1 MDITVKKT
9 ENLDGAVSA
18 PSSKAYTHRMLIA
31 ASLSDGDSKIFNP
44 LVSDDTR
51 VTLEAVKAIGAE
63 VELEKTCWKIQ
74 GHETIK
80 VPINP
85 INCGESASTLRFMIP
100 VLALAPGPSEF
111 LFSASLKR
119 RPVAPLL
126 KSLKE
131 LGVESIIQSKGFSVM
146 IQGGGIRGGKTSIS
160 GDISSQFIS
169 GLLFA
174 CPKAEKDT
182 EISITTQLE
191 SRSYV
196 EMTLEVIVEH
206 GLQGAVNADLSRLW
220 IPSNQSYRPC
230 DHAVP
235 GDFSSAAF
243 LLAAAAVTSS
253 KVTVKNISCQT
264 CQGDRVILEILQ
276 EMGASVTV
284 RDDSVK
290 LECEK
295 LVGVDINAQ
304 NIPDL
309 VPICAVL
316 GCYAEGVSQ
325 IHNAQRLRY
334 KESDRL
340 DSISRELNKMGA
352 EIIVNEDGLTIN
364 GGRSLHGTIVDP
376 HNDHRIAMACA
387 VAALGAERETIIRD
401 VECINKSYPQFFRDL
416 CVLGAN
422 VDGI

>member
-1 MDITVKKT
+1 MDVTVKKT
-9 ENLDGAVSA
+9 ENLEGAVSA
-18 PSSKAYTHRMLIA
+18 PPSKGYTHRMLIA
-31 ASLSDGDSKIFNP
+31 ASLSDGNSKIFNP
-44 LVSDDTR
+44 LVSDDTL

-63 VELEKTCWKIQ
+63 VDLQETCWKIR
-74 GHETIK
+74 GHGTIN
-80 VPINP
+80 VPIHP
-85 INCGESASTLRFMIP
+85 INCGESGSTLRFMIP

-131 LGVESIIQSKGFSVM
+131 LGAESIIQSDGFSVM
-146 IQGGGIRGGKTSIS
+146 IQGGGIRGGKTSIR
-160 GDISSQFIS
+160 GDVSSQFIS

-182 EISITTQLE
+182 EISITTELE

-206 GLQGAVNADLSRLW
+206 GLQGVVNADLSRLW

-230 DHAVP
+230 DQTVP

-276 EMGASVTV
+276 EMGASVTI

-290 LECEK
+290 LECDK

-316 GCYAEGVSQ
+316 GCYAEGVSEV
-325 IHNAQRLRY
+325 HNAQRLRY

-364 GGRSLHGTIVDP
+364 GGRPLHGAIVDP

-387 VAALGAERETIIRD
+387 VAALGAERETKIRD